1 MQDVLVLHTRSRV
14 CEAAFGGQVLAAPK
28 YTFSACKS
36 VVSLAVGLLIDDG
49 VLHLEDKVADLFEDL
64 LPPAARRRLRSM
76 SVEDLLTMRS
86 GIVFSEAESLTES
99 DWVRGFLNST
109 MKGEPGGAF
118 HYNSLNTYMLSAIIW
133 PQNRQDSLG
142 LSPGAALRASGHH
155 RHPVGD
161 LSRRHRK
168 GGLGPVYSTGGS
180 GQAGTAGHGRRT
192 VGRTQLISQDYLR
205 AATTAHANPPSE
217 FGDFDYGY
225 QVWVGR
231 RDNAFLFNGM
241 LGQNVLGFRD
251 SGILVVTNAGAD
263 TDFQESRYFEIV
275 SRYFGGTF
283 PDTIPEDDS
292 VCLRL
297 AEYAAALSDYHRA
310 MGALDSAA
318 APFLDRSFDTSDPRA
333 AAVGLLPMVLQAL
346 HNNYT
351 SGVVSVAVSTRGGLR
366 S

>member
-1 MQDVLVLHTRSRV
+1 MQDVLILRHGQVL

-118 HYNSLNTYMLSAIIW
+118 HYKQPEHLYALRHRL

-142 LSPGAALRASGHH
+142 LSQGAALRASGHH

-168 GGLGPVYSTGGS
+168 GGWGPVYPAGRS
-180 GQAGTAGHGRRT
+180 GQAGTAGHGRR
-192 VGRTQLISQDYLR
+192 D
-205 AATTAHANPPSE
+205 
-217 FGDFDYGY
+217 
-225 QVWVGR
+225 
-231 RDNAFLFNGM
+231 
-241 LGQNVLGFRD
+241 
-251 SGILVVTNAGAD
+251 
-263 TDFQESRYFEIV
+263 
-275 SRYFGGTF
+275 GG
-283 PDTIPEDDS
+283 EDGS
-292 VCLRL
+292 
-297 AEYAAALSDYHRA
+297 
-310 MGALDSAA
+310 
-318 APFLDRSFDTSDPRA
+318 
-333 AAVGLLPMVLQAL
+333 
-346 HNNYT
+346 
-351 SGVVSVAVSTRGGLR
+351 
-366 S
+366 